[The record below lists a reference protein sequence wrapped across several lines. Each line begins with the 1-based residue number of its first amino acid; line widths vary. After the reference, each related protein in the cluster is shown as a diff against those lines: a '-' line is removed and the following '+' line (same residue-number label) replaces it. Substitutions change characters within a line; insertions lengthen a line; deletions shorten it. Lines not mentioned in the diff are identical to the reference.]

1 MQIIFTVRVTSEWA
15 NVKIVA
21 KGYWSDKIQW
31 GYEIFVSE
39 SVYMRIFK
47 SDSRIV
53 LRLWVKIFIV
63 GVTENLKKKKKT
75 DQELVF
81 LEKHFNIFYLLKNFY
96 HKRKLLLNFVEKLN
110 NIPRVFWLVQFGT
123 RKIQV
128 FWVLYQCSF
137 CCWIASLVICDMRNI
152 RCFVWQRNL

>member
-15 NVKIVA
+15 NVKIAA

-47 SDSRIV
+47 SDSHIV

-63 GVTENLKKKKKT
+63 RVIEKLKKKKTQTKSRY
-75 DQELVF
+75 F
-81 LEKHFNIFYLLKNFY
+81 
-96 HKRKLLLNFVEKLN
+96 
-110 NIPRVFWLVQFGT
+110 
-123 RKIQV
+123 
-128 FWVLYQCSF
+128 
-137 CCWIASLVICDMRNI
+137 
-152 RCFVWQRNL
+152 

>member
-63 GVTENLKKKKKT
+63 WVIEKLKKKKNRPRAGISRKT
-75 DQELVF
+75 L
-81 LEKHFNIFYLLKNFY
+81 
-96 HKRKLLLNFVEKLN
+96 
-110 NIPRVFWLVQFGT
+110 
-123 RKIQV
+123 
-128 FWVLYQCSF
+128 
-137 CCWIASLVICDMRNI
+137 
-152 RCFVWQRNL
+152 